1 MPRNEQAVKVKAMEI
16 QLAVRLFSFCSPF
29 QCTTGLVVYSGTL
42 LPLGVESGALVS
54 RWSSSACWGWEAG
67 STASWSWASPAD
79 LGWGHG
85 ASLARP
91 PVPPRGLSLLLPHPQ
106 AFPGSTWWRPVG
118 KSLQEHVTS
127 IAVLNVHATPYLTL
141 KNVLTF

>member
-16 QLAVRLFSFCSPF
+16 QLAVRLFGFCSPF
-29 QCTTGLVVYSGTL
+29 QCTTGLVVYSGML

-67 STASWSWASPAD
+67 STASWSRASPAD
-79 LGWGHG
+79 LGRGHG
-85 ASLARP
+85 ASLAHP
-91 PVPPRGLSLLLPHPQ
+91 PVPPGGLSLLLPHPQ
-106 AFPGSTWWRPVG
+106 AFPGSTWWRLVG

-127 IAVLNVHATPYLTL
+127 VAVLNVHATPYLTL